1 MPTPSSG
8 EACGGKS
15 RARAHCVSDW
25 LHGGGGRTDGGF
37 LKRESEM
44 LQQWIKS
51 SSGSCI
57 KRTQLRAQ
65 RTRPQ
70 QRPRTTHPDWTGC
83 EARAHTG
90 TQARNTGTQARAHRD
105 TGARTEGHGHTHT
118 HAGRDTGARTEGHGH
133 THAHR
138 ARAALYRAP
147 PPGGKQFATRQAQH
161 QSPKPWG
168 ASVSAEHPCRPR
180 VAAPQQAQTPSR
192 HAHERERTGGQNDV
206 LRDGRAPGSEA
217 VKARRGAGTEAA
229 PRHWA
234 A

>member
-90 TQARNTGTQARAHRD
+90 TQARNTGTQAHVRKG
-105 TGARTEGHGHTHT
+105 TGTRTHT
-118 HAGRDTGARTEGHGH
+118 QAGPQAHVQKGTGTRTH
-133 THAHR
+133 TGPGLLSTERLRQVGSSSPPAKRSIR
-138 ARAALYRAP
+138 AQSPGAPRCQQSILAALGWQRP
-147 PPGGKQFATRQAQH
+147 
-161 QSPKPWG
+161 S
-168 ASVSAEHPCRPR
+168 RPR
-180 VAAPQQAQTPSR
+180 HPADMHTSASGPAAKMTCYAM
-192 HAHERERTGGQNDV
+192 DV
-206 LRDGRAPGSEA
+206 LREA
-217 VKARRGAGTEAA
+217 KR
-229 PRHWA
+229 
-234 A
+234 